1 MASFDLFGRQNTKD
15 QYIQVVAKKGEP
27 GAFGMTIGKQ
37 TRWVKTIPNPDYGA
51 AQGATAGAAA
61 GAGGSGGPAP
71 NDGQYGN
78 IVSNLDYQAQAAK
91 AQQDYWANKATEDA
105 NANAAKAASMEAEKA
120 AAAAATKQQQDAL
133 QQMMIQQQT
142 AFAQQQL
149 LQQQQIAASNAAYEE
164 QKQAGIQQQTAFAQ
178 QQLLQQQQI
187 ATSNAAY
194 EEQKRGA
201 EALARA
207 YVPGQQAT
215 ALAPMVGDQ
224 RSAVAGSGSS
234 RNTLSSLSILTGN
247 NSGTNAS
254 KMGSLSGLQIA

>member
-1 MASFDLFGRQNTKD
+1 MAGIQLGLQRFGVTTPEKEFITVNTTKNS
-15 QYIQVVAKKGEP
+15 P
-27 GAFGMTIGKQ
+27 GARRDFNTGFGKPGAPGATV
-37 TRWVKTIPNPDYGA
+37 RYVKDIPNPNYKA
-51 AQGATAGAAA
+51 SAQGSG
-61 GAGGSGGPAP
+61 GSGGSGGPAP

-164 QKQAGIQQQTAFAQ
+164 QKRAGD
-178 QQLLQQQQI
+178 
-187 ATSNAAY
+187 
-194 EEQKRGA
+194 
-201 EALARA
+201 ALARA
-207 YVPGQQAT
+207 YIPNQQAT
-215 ALAPMVGDQ
+215 ALAPVVGDE
-224 RSAVAGSGSS
+224 RNAISGASTS

>member
-1 MASFDLFGRQNTKD
+1 MASFSLFGRENAQD
-15 QYIQVVAKKGEP
+15 QYIQVVTHKGDP
-27 GAFGMTIGKQ
+27 GAFAMTLGKQ
-37 TRWVKTIPNPDYGA
+37 SRWVKTIPNPNYRA
-51 AQGATAGAAA
+51 ADAAPA
-61 GAGGSGGPAP
+61 AVPASGGAAP

-91 AQQDYWANKATEDA
+91 AQQDYWANKAVEDA

-164 QKQAGIQQQTAFAQ
+164 QKRAGD
-178 QQLLQQQQI
+178 
-187 ATSNAAY
+187 
-194 EEQKRGA
+194 
-201 EALARA
+201 ALARA
-207 YVPGQQAT
+207 YIPSQQAT
-215 ALAPMVGDQ
+215 ALAPVVGDE
-224 RSAVAGSGSS
+224 RNAISGASTS
-234 RNTLSSLSILTGN
+234 RNTLTSLSILTGN
-247 NSGTNAS
+247 NSGMDAS